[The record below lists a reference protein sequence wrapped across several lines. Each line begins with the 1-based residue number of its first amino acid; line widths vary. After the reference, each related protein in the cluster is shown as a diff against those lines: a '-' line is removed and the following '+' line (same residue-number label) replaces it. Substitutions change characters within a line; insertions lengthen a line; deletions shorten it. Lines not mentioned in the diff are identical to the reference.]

1 MRPDVALCLFVL
13 RRNQGNAR
21 MTISPD
27 WLCWPDDI
35 RPDDATRAGGE
46 NGFAATEPRRIVSDT
61 VLLLAG
67 MQRTGVR

>member
-1 MRPDVALCLFVL
+1 
-13 RRNQGNAR
+13 

-27 WLCWPDDI
+27 RLCWPDDI
-35 RPDDATRAGGE
+35 RPDDATRADGE
-46 NGFAATEPRRIVSDT
+46 NGFAAAEARRIVSDT